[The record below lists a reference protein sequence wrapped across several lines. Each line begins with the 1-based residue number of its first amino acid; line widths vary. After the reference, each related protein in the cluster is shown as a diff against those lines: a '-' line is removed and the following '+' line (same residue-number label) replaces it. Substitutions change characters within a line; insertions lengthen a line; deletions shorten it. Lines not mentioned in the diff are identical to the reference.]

1 MRDNPINKT
10 EIGVI
15 SMAESWPVRSEYPDF
30 DRWAVDNNI
39 RYGRGYAT
47 FEELISN
54 FDVSRMPEIAGA
66 PMPYVGHI
74 FFSRPSLNV
83 NTGAGKAAYDS
94 TVSDYGNSGYQNFS
108 AMRANPMTAA
118 WINDKYGQRL
128 MYTLSAFSGSAWL
141 PILTN
146 RAMTYSVTDVSINPV
161 EKGHTFFGHVL
172 KYGFG
177 NEDHKI
183 SNSVQI
189 DFRNDYY
196 GSVMKTMV
204 LWLSYISIISRED
217 SIKPTQACSRNAIL
231 DYCGSIYYLVTRSDM
246 STLVYWEKLTGVFPK
261 TLPFSVYSYDDAM
274 WTVDKYS
281 FEFEYG
287 MRSDPCD
294 PAVLFDM
301 NVLTTGT
308 LSNATT
314 AMQYGVMG
322 NEKGSLKNRGP
333 NLVVP
338 GGFEGNF
345 GRGNNFAAGPIVHI
359 IKDGNTTEYRLEY
372 TTAAPKG

>member
-1 MRDNPINKT
+1 
-10 EIGVI
+10 
-15 SMAESWPVRSEYPDF
+15 MAESWPVRSEYPDF

-83 NTGAGKAAYDS
+83 RTNERMSGAIDSTGA
-94 TVSDYGNSGYQNFS
+94 NSNSAINNFR
-108 AMRANPMTAA
+108 ALRANPITSA
-118 WINDKYGQRL
+118 WINDGYGQKL
-128 MYTLSAFSGSAWL
+128 MHSISAFSGSAWI

-146 RAMTYSVTDVSINPV
+146 RAMTYSVTDVNINPV

-177 NEDHKI
+177 NEDHKV

-196 GSVMKTMV
+196 GSVMKLMT
-204 LWLSYISIISRED
+204 LWLSYISIISRDD
-217 SIKPTQACSRNAIL
+217 SIQPSQTCSRNAIL
-231 DYCGSIYYLVTRSDM
+231 DYCGSIYYLVTRMDM
-246 STLVYWEKLTGVFPK
+246 STLVYWEKLTGIFPK
-261 TLPFSVYSYDDAM
+261 TLPFSVYSYDDAP

-287 MRSDPCD
+287 IRSDPCD
-294 PAVLFDM
+294 PSVLFDM
-301 NVLTTGT
+301 NVLTCGT
-308 LSNATT
+308 LANATT
-314 AMQYGVMG
+314 AMQYGVM
-322 NEKGSLKNRGP
+322 NSENGSLKNRAS
-333 NLVVP
+333 NYVVP
-338 GGFEGNF
+338 GGFEGNY
-345 GRGNNFAAGPIVHI
+345 GRGNNFALGPVIHMI
-359 IKDGNTTEYRLEY
+359 RNGNTAEYHLEY
-372 TTAAPKG
+372 TTAGPKS